1 MKGNKRILT
10 LSILVLLLAVT
21 FTTYA
26 MYRSSAEGEGTVSA
40 ANWSV
45 KINNTDIDSASFDFD
60 TSNVTWTTLTGY
72 NNTIA
77 PGSEGYI
84 EINVDADGSQVDVLL
99 AAELDTSAL
108 PTGMTATVQ
117 GGNSQTIAYSATS
130 GEMEKTIRIN
140 IAWSGVESDTTTK
153 DETDM
158 GVAGTSLSLP
168 VTLTAKQSLTGH

>member
-45 KINNTDIDSASFDFD
+45 KINNTDIDSASFNFN

-84 EINVDADGSQVDVLL
+84 EINVDADGS
-99 AAELDTSAL
+99 
-108 PTGMTATVQ
+108 
-117 GGNSQTIAYSATS
+117 
-130 GEMEKTIRIN
+130 
-140 IAWSGVESDTTTK
+140 
-153 DETDM
+153 
-158 GVAGTSLSLP
+158 
-168 VTLTAKQSLTGH
+168 

>member
-1 MKGNKRILT
+1 M
-10 LSILVLLLAVT
+10 
-21 FTTYA
+21 
-26 MYRSSAEGEGTVSA
+26 
-40 ANWSV
+40 
-45 KINNTDIDSASFDFD
+45 
-60 TSNVTWTTLTGY
+60 
-72 NNTIA
+72 
-77 PGSEGYI
+77 
-84 EINVDADGSQVDVLL
+84 LL

-140 IAWSGVESDTTTK
+140 IAWSGAESDTATK
-153 DETDM
+153 DGTDM